1 MASRPSFGRHRQIW
15 ILSWLFTL
23 VICSIDLYRRKKRD
37 DFKHPLLH
45 QYDKRDY
52 SLLQQNKNGS
62 DDDIVKVYSPTNS
75 TSNVAMCILVRN
87 ETLYF
92 DEWIDYQIALGFSP
106 IYIYDNSDD
115 FELMYGMHS
124 GIYSWY
130 DTRSDIREHIRLVHY
145 PTMDRYVNGYSVT
158 AAHYPAFDQCVK
170 QDAINSTF
178 AALFDADEFLVLKT
192 DKFDNVVDFMDHY
205 CPESCGQLSINWRN
219 MGISNQKQYTP
230 VPVTRRNV
238 NWNPWESQSGFVKA
252 IVRPTYVADR
262 SRHYVH
268 VVDLKKGNHLDT
280 TGRPVQVKFNFQNE
294 RAVDDVA
301 VLFHYGTK
309 SEGEFHYK
317 TCVKKRDDVKG
328 LSFCGQQG
336 KGNYKYFSVYNGTIF
351 DDSAWKQLTRMVPKY
366 RRNREAENVTFEASE
381 GYALWLKS
389 QQ

>member
-1 MASRPSFGRHRQIW
+1 MLSRSSFTRQRQIR

-23 VICSIDLYRRKKRD
+23 IICSIDLYHRNRRA
-37 DFKHPLLH
+37 DFKRIAV
-45 QYDKRDY
+45 DNRDY
-52 SLLQQNKNGS
+52 CLLQQNKNS
-62 DDDIVKVYSPTNS
+62 SYDDIVKVYSPTNS

-92 DEWIDYQIALGFSP
+92 DEWIDYQIGLGFSP
-106 IYIYDNSDD
+106 IYIYDNCDD
-115 FELMYGMHS
+115 VELMYGLHS

-145 PTMDRYVNGYSVT
+145 PTMDRFVNGYSVT
-158 AAHYPAFDQCVK
+158 SAHYPAFDQCVK

-178 AALFDADEFLVLKT
+178 AALFDADEFLVFKT

-205 CPESCGQLSINWRN
+205 CPKSCGQLSINWRN
-219 MGISNQKQYTP
+219 MGISNQKQYQP
-230 VPVTRRNV
+230 IPVTRRNV

-280 TGRPVQVKFNFQNE
+280 TGQPVKVKFHFQNE
-294 RAVDDVA
+294 RIVDDVA

-309 SEGEFHYK
+309 SEGEFYYK

-328 LSFCGQQG
+328 FSFCGQ
-336 KGNYKYFSVYNGTIF
+336 KGKYFSVYNGTIF

-366 RRNREAENVTFEASE
+366 RRFGEAENITFGPSE
-381 GYALWLKS
+381 GYALWLES